1 MQMFTKHFMPADQLD
16 KLLFFALIA
25 GSLLALGISR
35 FIGWNSSPSA
45 APVGFYWREKPQLQ
59 RGQLVEVCLPY
70 SWAQFAIERGYIAH
84 SRRCP
89 DGSEPLAKT
98 ILGMP
103 GDTLWIDP
111 ATVLKEDTLGRPMPH
126 VFGLQH
132 VGTGQIWLFGSARN
146 SFDSRYYGAVPAANV
161 IANLAPLWT
170 WGSK

>member
-16 KLLFFALIA
+16 KLLIFALIA

-45 APVGFYWREKPQLQ
+45 APVGFYWREKLQLQ

-70 SWAQFAIERGYIAH
+70 GWAQFAIERGYIAH
-84 SRRCP
+84 SHRCP

-111 ATVLKEDTLGRPMPH
+111 ATVLKKDTLGRPMPH
-126 VFGLQH
+126 MFGLQH
-132 VGTGQIWLFGSARN
+132 VGNGQIWLHGSARN
-146 SFDSRYYGAVPAANV
+146 SFDSRYYGVVPAANV